1 MLDSQQA
8 WSSWHGGAAYYG
20 EDTWIKI
27 DLKYPR
33 WVRGLVTQG
42 RKDADQ
48 YVKSYY
54 VKYSVDN
61 VNWPDAGGHAGCC
74 TIFTGNTDQ
83 NTKVENVFG
92 APILARYLRII
103 PYVSNNWSSM
113 RVGVLFPQ

>member
-8 WSSWHGGAAYYG
+8 WSSWHGGSAYYG
-20 EDTWIKI
+20 ENTWIRI

-42 RKDADQ
+42 RKDAAQ
-48 YVKSYY
+48 WVKKYK

-61 VNWPDAGGHAGCC
+61 HFWSEGVDTTGSTEH
-74 TIFTGNTDQ
+74 TGNTDQ
-83 NTKVENVFG
+83 NTKVESVFN
-92 APILARYLRII
+92 APILARYIRII
-103 PYVSNNWSSM
+103 PYETHNHSSM